1 MYDENDIYNEFI
13 KDDDL
18 NEEGL
23 NEVAITENNSLKF
36 DISETKLK
44 DEERKELLNFLNS
57 N

>member
-44 DEERKELLNFLNS
+44 DEERKELLNLLNS